1 MFDPSLPVNGS
12 EVSSAELRG
21 QFTGL
26 KALIDAV
33 PAGPPGPAGAD
44 GQPGQPGPEGRG
56 IAEVY
61 DSGDGRAM
69 VRMTDGTTYGPFTIA
84 SGPQGAPGNDGAAG
98 PAGNDGQPG
107 PEGRHV
113 SNVMDYGDGR
123 AVIVMSDGTNYG
135 PYAIANGPQGPAGG
149 PGEPGPNFNMRGDWE
164 AWSGYNRGDVV
175 AYNGNIYV
183 SFADG
188 VSGPPPDQDGRW
200 KLLTIVG
207 PSGPAGSQGP
217 AGDPGSPGSP
227 GPEGPQGPAGEVS
240 NQQLNDAI
248 AGTARNPA
256 SIGPFMGDFS
266 DPPTQS
272 EMRAFRDWA
281 NSFFGATAR

>member
-1 MFDPSLPVNGS
+1 SVM
-12 EVSSAELRG
+12 
-21 QFTGL
+21 
-26 KALIDAV
+26 
-33 PAGPPGPAGAD
+33 
-44 GQPGQPGPEGRG
+44 
-56 IAEVY
+56 
-61 DSGDGRAM
+61 RAM

-84 SGPQGAPGNDGAAG
+84 SGPQGDRGSDGSPG

-123 AVIVMSDGTNYG
+123 AIIIMSDGTNYG
-135 PYAIANGPQGPAGG
+135 PYAIANGPQGPAGP

-164 AWSGYNRGDVV
+164 AWSGYSRGDVV

-188 VSGPPPDQDGRW
+188 VSGPPPDQDPRW

-207 PSGPAGSQGP
+207 PTGAAGSQGP

-227 GPEGPQGPAGEVS
+227 GPEGPQGIPGEVS
-240 NQQLNDAI
+240 NQQLTDAI
-248 AGTARNPA
+248 GAAINGTPRNVDGFSPLY
-256 SIGPFMGDFS
+256 ITIS

-272 EMRAFRDWA
+272 EVQQLLDSYNALIIALRR
-281 NSFFGATAR
+281 NV

>member
-1 MFDPSLPVNGS
+1 MSFDPNLPVNGS

-33 PAGPPGPAGAD
+33 PAGPPGPQGETGPSGPAGSNGVD
-44 GQPGQPGPEGRG
+44 GRG

-84 SGPQGAPGNDGAAG
+84 SGPQGAPGNDGAPG
-98 PAGNDGQPG
+98 PSGNDGQPG

-113 SNVMDYGDGR
+113 TNVIDNGDGR
-123 AVIVMSDGTNYG
+123 CIVVMSDGANYG
-135 PYAIANGPQGPAGG
+135 PFSVANGPQGPAGA

-188 VSGPPPDQDGRW
+188 VSGPPPDQDSRW

-207 PSGPAGSQGP
+207 PAGPAGSQGP

-227 GPEGPQGPAGEVS
+227 GPEGPQGQPGEVS
-240 NQQLNDAI
+240 NQQLTDAI
-248 AGTARNPA
+248 AGTSANTNA
-256 SIGPFMGDFS
+256 VQTLNTTFA
-266 DPPTQS
+266 DPDVESLRQKLNELINTLH
-272 EMRAFRDWA
+272 R
-281 NSFFGATAR
+281 